1 MGLYNEKGDWTP
13 EALEICDEI
22 RGVLKPILEKSLVK
36 SHSHSDFCYMVNNE
50 MALLILENRRRNK
63 KHK

>member
-1 MGLYNEKGDWTP
+1 MGLYDEKGDWTP
-13 EALEICDEI
+13 EALEICNDI
-22 RGVLKPILEKSLVK
+22 NDALKPILSKALDK
-36 SHSHSDFCYMVNNE
+36 KLSHSDFCYMVNNE